1 MLRGRY
7 CVRILRTHI
16 PNWINKV
23 LWVPFSC
30 RKTHFPFNFDVILA
44 EIVWFQ
50 FEIWIAWIISWTTYY
65 LRDLLNFWK
74 FGDVVSDFPITNFIQ
89 LATCVNSA
97 VLGRKRSLS
106 TTCCGVIVGL
116 HLKKKIEKNLCFCV
130 FYPNVPVLTLFMW
143 PILCVIWRLFPLY
156 SIPVLCFGLILYK

>member
-30 RKTHFPFNFDVILA
+30 RETHFPFNFDVILA

-74 FGDVVSDFPITNFIQ
+74 FGDVVSDFPITNFIH

-116 HLKKKIEKNLCFCV
+116 HLKKKDRDKSLLLRFLPQCSRPDSIYVTHTLCHME
-130 FYPNVPVLTLFMW
+130 TLSF
-143 PILCVIWRLFPLY
+143 IFHS
-156 SIPVLCFGLILYK
+156 SIMLWSDTL